1 MDIGEIEKVGDRE
14 MPGLPRFPD
23 QLPAKPPQQQPV
35 PERSPAPVKTPERE
49 KV

>member
-1 MDIGEIEKVGDRE
+1 MDIGEVERVGDRE

-23 QLPAKPPQQQPV
+23 QLPAKPPAV
-35 PERSPAPVKTPERE
+35 PATPAPVKTPEKEKE

>member
-23 QLPAKPPQQQPV
+23 QLPIKPPAQP
-35 PERSPAPVKTPERE
+35 EKAPAVPVKAPE
-49 KV
+49 KVPA